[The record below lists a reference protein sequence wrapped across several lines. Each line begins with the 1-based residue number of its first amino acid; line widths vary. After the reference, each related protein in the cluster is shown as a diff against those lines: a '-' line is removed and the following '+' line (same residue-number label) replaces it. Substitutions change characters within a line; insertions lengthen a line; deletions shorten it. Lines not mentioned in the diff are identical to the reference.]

1 MALTPNSV
9 VSPQTPSRGLV
20 RFVGTTDGTATLKA
34 LYTAGTNGSK
44 VLGIVGVNAGATAHN
59 VTLMIVNGGTNYQGN
74 VVNLGTQAGNNGT
87 VTPVALMSASV
98 WPGLPVDSNGN
109 PYLELNSGDTLEAE
123 YATAQAT
130 TETISLYCVAQD
142 Y

>member
-1 MALTPNSV
+1 
-9 VSPQTPSRGLV
+9 
-20 RFVGTTDGTATLKA
+20 
-34 LYTAGTNGSK
+34 
-44 VLGIVGVNAGATAHN
+44 
-59 VTLMIVNGGTNYQGN
+59 MIVNGGTNYQGN